1 MTIYTA
7 TTAEQATH
15 TVEIFRGQQP
25 TAEGEDFSL
34 FVGGDVQVA
43 DAVLTWMEDQG
54 VVQEDPDM
62 YALVVPA
69 GEGRDNQPLAILHI
83 APAAEPT
90 AELVSEQTAAR
101 RPGRPS
107 IAEDGETTRIPVTLP
122 VTVVQR
128 LNTVATR
135 TGAKSR
141 SDVMRRYIIA
151 GLEQD
156 EAAEPYVATLPFVP
170 LQAAPPRRV
179 WMVVSP
185 DQATHVMQVPFS
197 GTAKDRAEVAE
208 NFLADAEIRGDQNAI
223 DAFWEGIDED
233 EMVVTVVPV
242 ERAGEG
248 NPGGL
253 YLAPT
258 DEVVTA
264 TTRLDRAGL
273 VEAVAYYA
281 ADRQQWGGTAESPL
295 AASIMAAAKARGASL
310 EALRFAADVAC
321 GYQKASAAEVL
332 AVLRGAG
339 TAR

>member
-122 VTVVQR
+122 LTVVQR
-128 LNTVATR
+128 LNTVAAR

-141 SDVMRRYIIA
+141 SDVMRRYIIT

-156 EAAEPYVATLPFVP
+156 EYVATLPPVP
-170 LQAAPPRRV
+170 LHATPARRV
-179 WMVVSP
+179 WMVVGP
-185 DQATHVMQVPFS
+185 DHATHVMQVPYS
-197 GTAKDRAEVAE
+197 GTAKSRAELAE
-208 NFLADAEIRGDQNAI
+208 HFLADAEIRGDRDAI

-233 EMVVTVVPV
+233 EV
-242 ERAGEG
+242 
-248 NPGGL
+248 
-253 YLAPT
+253 
-258 DEVVTA
+258 
-264 TTRLDRAGL
+264 
-273 VEAVAYYA
+273 
-281 ADRQQWGGTAESPL
+281 
-295 AASIMAAAKARGASL
+295 
-310 EALRFAADVAC
+310 
-321 GYQKASAAEVL
+321 
-332 AVLRGAG
+332 
-339 TAR
+339 